1 MRARTRLSADQ
12 WAARLDAEME
22 RVLARPSD
30 FHPSVRF
37 WATWRRDWLAAREH
51 ANGEGTQNLYTLCP
65 ETAARPQFLRAAARL
80 NATGRQE
87 VNDEAT

>member
-30 FHPSVRF
+30 FHQSIVV
-37 WATWRRDWLAAREH
+37 WATWRRRWLASREAH
-51 ANGEGTQNLYTLCP
+51 PEGTANLYDLTA
-65 ETAARPQFLRAAARL
+65 ETAPRIKFSRAAARL

>member
-1 MRARTRLSADQ
+1 MPRSYSPAEWAR
-12 WAARLDAEME
+12 RLDDLMQ

-65 ETAARPQFLRAAARL
+65 QTAARAQFLRTAPDLMPRPAA
-80 NATGRQE
+80 E
-87 VNDEAT
+87 EAECYD